1 MWQTT
6 CPVDNMEDKGKT
18 VDATRVLPSDFLLL
32 VQWCLDLMELQVG
45 KCKHKQEDR
54 EQSELF

>member
-1 MWQTT
+1 
-6 CPVDNMEDKGKT
+6 MEDKGKT

-45 KCKHKQEDR
+45 QCKHKQEDR